1 MRVGM
6 KHLGAAAL
14 LAAFVCV
21 IASAATAH
29 TLAAPT
35 VTNFA
40 PKSGG
45 IGTKVTIV
53 GSNLTGASVTF
64 GGAPATAVTVN
75 TWGNALVATVP
86 NDPDAIAVGTVIQIS
101 VANAEGTAMPAAGF
115 TVTAVPKLP
124 RGAGAISKPRVAE
137 FMPMAG
143 RPGVTVTIRGSGFGG
158 ALAVRFGGVKAT
170 FRIPSHARIVAT
182 VPRNAKTGKISVQT
196 KLGIGSSAG
205 RFTVMPSA

>member
-6 KHLGAAAL
+6 KHLSAAAL

-64 GGAPATAVTVN
+64 GGAQATAVTVN

-124 RGAGAISKPRVAE
+124 RGADSKPRVAE

-143 RPGVTVTIRGSGFGG
+143 RPGVTVTIRGSGLGG

-170 FRIPSHARIVAT
+170 FKVPSDTKILAT
-182 VPRNAKTGKISVQT
+182 VPRNAKTGKLSVQT

-205 RFTVMPSA
+205 RFTVTPSA